1 MEHTFPLSWL
11 LTAFAVYTA
20 LLFLVS
26 WITSRKADSNSY
38 FLGNKKSPWPIVA
51 YGMIGTSIS
60 GVTFISVPGN
70 VMNEN
75 FFYMP
80 LVLGFVLGYVVIA
93 RVLLPLYYKMNVTSI
108 YTYLEKRFGFTT
120 YRTGAAVFMVSRVL
134 GAAVRI
140 FMVVLVLHT
149 FLPPGSVPFWIVSA
163 VFMLLIFLYTFKGGV
178 KTIIWT
184 DVLQTTFMLLAVI
197 LTVISITR
205 AMDWSFGEMT
215 RAVVDTDYSSWF
227 NWDWSASNNA
237 VKQFVS
243 GIFITIVMTGL
254 DQEMMQKNL
263 SCKNI
268 ASAQKNIYTT
278 SITLVAVNLLFLTLG
293 AVMALYVSQRLGGMQ
308 GIGLADAAGVFSKA
322 QTDKLFPV
330 IASQY
335 LGLGVGLFFI
345 IGLISASYP
354 SAGGALT
361 SLTTSFCID
370 FLGFNKREDL
380 AQGKKDRIR
389 KMIHAGFAVL
399 FFLIILILY
408 AVNNQAI
415 INLVYLLAAYTYGPL
430 LGFFF
435 FGILTKYRVRDRA
448 APYIALASPLLCY
461 LADLAFKTWFDF
473 GLGFTILIVNGM
485 LTFLGM
491 WLFREKSTREHN

>member
-11 LTAFAVYTA
+11 LIAFAAYTA

-26 WITSRKADSNSY
+26 WITSRKADSGAFFKGSR
-38 FLGNKKSPWPIVA
+38 KSPWPIVA

-93 RVLLPLYYKMNVTSI
+93 KVLLPLYYKMNVTSI
-108 YTYLEKRFGFTT
+108 YSYLEQRFGFAT

-140 FMVVLVLHT
+140 FVVVLVLHT
-149 FLPPGSVPFWIVSA
+149 FLPAGSVSFWVVAA
-163 VFMLLIFLYTFKGGV
+163 VFMVLIFLYTVRGGV

-197 LTVISITR
+197 LTVISICK
-205 AMDWSFGEMT
+205 AMDWNVSDMT
-215 RAVVDTDYSSWF
+215 KAVAATDYSAWF

-237 VKQFVS
+237 VKQFIS

-263 SCKNI
+263 SCKDI
-268 ASAQKNIYTT
+268 KSAQKNIYTT
-278 SITLVAVNLLFLTLG
+278 SITLVVVNLLFLLLG
-293 AVMALYVSQRLGGMQ
+293 AVLALYVSSKLGGMQ
-308 GIGLADAAGVFSKA
+308 GIGLADPVTGAISKA

-330 IASQY
+330 VASQY

-345 IGLISASYP
+345 VGLISASYP

-370 FLGFNKREDL
+370 FLGFNGKR
-380 AQGKKDRIR
+380 ATMPQPKKDAIR
-389 KMIHAGFAVL
+389 KRTHAAFAAL
-399 FFLIILILY
+399 FFLIILLLY
-408 AVNNQAI
+408 VVNNQAI

-430 LGFFF
+430 LGFFC
-435 FGILTKYRVRDRA
+435 FGIFTKYAVRDRM
-448 APYIALASPLLCY
+448 APYIAIAAPVLTY
-461 LADLAFKTWFDF
+461 LIDLSCKTFFDF
-473 GLGFTILIVNGM
+473 GLGFTVLLVNGL
-485 LTFLGM
+485 LTFTGM
-491 WLFREKSTREHN
+491 WIWRKRER

>member
-11 LTAFAVYTA
+11 LIAFTLYTVM
-20 LLFLVS
+20 LFVVS
-26 WITSRKADSNSY
+26 WITSRKADSGAY
-38 FLGNKKSPWPIVA
+38 FSGNRKSPWPIVA

-80 LVLGFVLGYVVIA
+80 LVLGFVIGYLIIA
-93 RVLLPLYYKMNVTSI
+93 KVLLPLYYKMHVTSI
-108 YTYLEKRFGFTT
+108 YSYLEQRFGYAS

-140 FMVVLVLHT
+140 FVVVLVLFT
-149 FLPPGSVPFWIVSA
+149 FLPPGQVPFWVVAA
-163 VFMLLIFLYTFKGGV
+163 VFMLLIFLYTFRGGV

-184 DVLQTTFMLLAVI
+184 DVLQTTFMLLAVV
-197 LTVISITR
+197 LTVISISK
-205 AMDWSFGEMT
+205 AMGWNGGQLVK
-215 RAVVDTDYSSWF
+215 AVTATDYSRWF

-243 GIFITIVMTGL
+243 GIFITIAMTGL

-263 SCKNI
+263 SCKNVK
-268 ASAQKNIYTT
+268 AAQKNIYTT
-278 SITLVAVNLLFLTLG
+278 SITLVVVNILFLTLG
-293 AVMALYVSQRLGGMQ
+293 ALLALFVSSKLGGMQ
-308 GIGLADAAGVFSKA
+308 GIGLADAAGAFGKA

-330 IASQY
+330 VASQY

-370 FLGFNKREDL
+370 FLGF
-380 AQGKKDRIR
+380 QGRRADWPQAKKDKVR
-389 KMIHAGFAVL
+389 MMAHASFAVL
-399 FFLIILILY
+399 FFIIILVLY

-415 INLVYLLAAYTYGPL
+415 INLVYLLASYTYGPL

-435 FGILTKYRVRDRA
+435 FGIFTKYRVHDKA
-448 APYIALASPLLCY
+448 APYIAVAAPALCY
-461 LADLAFKTWFDF
+461 LIDLACRSWFHF
-473 GLGFTILIVNGM
+473 GLGFTILLVNGL
-485 LTFLGM
+485 LTFTGM
-491 WLFREKSTREHN
+491 WLFRIPKK

>member
-1 MEHTFPLSWL
+1 
-11 LTAFAVYTA
+11 
-20 LLFLVS
+20 
-26 WITSRKADSNSY
+26 
-38 FLGNKKSPWPIVA
+38 
-51 YGMIGTSIS
+51 
-60 GVTFISVPGN
+60 
-70 VMNEN
+70 
-75 FFYMP
+75 
-80 LVLGFVLGYVVIA
+80 
-93 RVLLPLYYKMNVTSI
+93 
-108 YTYLEKRFGFTT
+108 
-120 YRTGAAVFMVSRVL
+120 
-134 GAAVRI
+134 
-140 FMVVLVLHT
+140 MVVLVLHT

-278 SITLVAVNLLFLTLG
+278 SIILVAVNLLFLTLG

-448 APYIALASPLLCY
+448 APYIALASPVLCY

-485 LTFLGM
+485 LTFFGM